1 MQPAQFLKILV
12 IALGVAIVIAIG
24 LVIYGFSRLGATGD
38 GSSSAE
44 LSANAVTL
52 SDLGQ
57 PVGTDI
63 LQIVALN
70 NSRVAVTLRGGT
82 LPDRIVTVDLKTGR
96 VVGTIFTSPP
106 PAQPNP

>member
-12 IALGVAIVIAIG
+12 IVLGVAIVIAIG
-24 LVIYGFSRLGATGD
+24 LVIYGFTRLGATGD
-38 GSSSAE
+38 GSSVE
-44 LSANAVTL
+44 LSSTAVML

-63 LQIVALN
+63 LQIIPLN